1 MDKKNIAKT
10 SLIAVSAVAIAGLAF
25 TAPSLAA
32 TPKHKTVASATF
44 QGKGH
49 GDHGFGKG
57 QKGDKGSK
65 PALVSQDVTVT
76 VPDDG
81 ATYEIVVS
89 EVASAV
95 ANNAQTNGL
104 PKNHTI
110 VVPVTG
116 TGSVTVSVPGLRPGS
131 FKVDLVQVSSS
142 QDLTVAAPVAA
153 ATKRTKAAKPAP
165 VSQNVTVTVA
175 DDGATYELVV
185 TEAAPAAAANVN
197 AAAQGPR
204 GNHTIVVPVTG
215 TGSVT
220 VSVPGLHPGSYKVDL
235 VKVSSSQDLTV
246 AAPTPA
252 VTQ

>member
-81 ATYEIVVS
+81 ATYELLVT
-89 EVASAV
+89 ETAPPAA
-95 ANNAQTNGL
+95 ANSNAQAKGL

-116 TGSVTVSVPGLRPGS
+116 TGSVTVS
-131 FKVDLVQVSSS
+131 
-142 QDLTVAAPVAA
+142 
-153 ATKRTKAAKPAP
+153 
-165 VSQNVTVTVA
+165 
-175 DDGATYELVV
+175 
-185 TEAAPAAAANVN
+185 
-197 AAAQGPR
+197 
-204 GNHTIVVPVTG
+204 I
-215 TGSVT
+215 
-220 VSVPGLHPGSYKVDL
+220 PGLHPGSYKVDL

-246 AAPTPA
+246 AAPTPV
-252 VTQ
+252 VTPTPAPAATK

>member
-32 TPKHKTVASATF
+32 TPKHNTLASASF

-57 QKGDKGSK
+57 RDDRGSK
-65 PALVSQDVTVT
+65 PALVSQTVTVT

-81 ATYEIVVS
+81 ATYELLVT
-89 EVASAV
+89 ETAPPAA
-95 ANNAQTNGL
+95 ANSNVQANGL
-104 PKNHTI
+104 PKNH
-110 VVPVTG
+110 
-116 TGSVTVSVPGLRPGS
+116 S
-131 FKVDLVQVSSS
+131 F
-142 QDLTVAAPVAA
+142 
-153 ATKRTKAAKPAP
+153 
-165 VSQNVTVTVA
+165 
-175 DDGATYELVV
+175 
-185 TEAAPAAAANVN
+185 
-197 AAAQGPR
+197 
-204 GNHTIVVPVTG
+204 VVPVTG

-246 AAPTPA
+246 AAPTPVA
-252 VTQ
+252 TPTPAPATTK